1 MVTYR
6 QLPPTE
12 QESTIARTSKQLL
25 SRYAQ
30 ENEPL
35 TLRVIDADQAESIE
49 LPAGAVAMLMDILGA
64 MAAGQGIT
72 IIPENAELTTVQ
84 AAEILNVSRPFL
96 IKLLEEGQIPY
107 RKVGKHR
114 RIRMED
120 VMSYKQAI
128 DREREEVL
136 DQLASDAQEQ
146 AMGYDKHEQLHGTA

>member
-12 QESTIARTSKQLL
+12 QESTLARTSKQLL

-30 ENEPL
+30 ANEPL
-35 TLRVIDADQAESIE
+35 TLRVIDTDQAEPIE

-64 MAAGQGIT
+64 MAAGQGIM
-72 IIPENAELTTVQ
+72 IIPESAELTTVQ

-146 AMGYDKHEQLHGTA
+146 AMGYE